1 MPKSGVLVQNG
12 SASIQEVGAADI
24 LVGIPTYN
32 NADTIVPL
40 LKAARSS
47 AMQFR
52 GHRTVIMQA
61 DGGSDDSTLQSAK
74 DALSGWSDFIQVS
87 YPLYPVHKFAIS
99 SHAIPGRDSAFETI
113 FSTAEHL
120 GAQACCVI
128 EPGIKSI
135 PPEWIGSLVQ
145 PVLESGFDFVAPQYL
160 RHKYEGT
167 LISGILYPVVRALFG
182 KQIRQPIGSDF
193 GFSGAFIRHC
203 LSQNKSN
210 PEIRR
215 QSVDLCTTFE
225 AVQGGFKICQALLG
239 ARPQVR
245 RDQPPELSTVLA
257 ETVGS
262 LFGLAELTAEQWQ
275 RVRGS
280 EPVPTFGLRFDADCQ
295 DPVIDV
301 KPMIGKFRLGI
312 VNLQEIW
319 SLILPPATLLELRK
333 MSRQSD
339 EEFRFPDE
347 FWARTIYDFCVGY
360 HLRTLGRDHL
370 MGALTPLYLGWVA
383 SFVLSVRK
391 SQPREVSLRIDSLCK
406 TYEAEKPYLIS
417 RWRWPDRFM
426 P

>member
-1 MPKSGVLVQNG
+1 VQNG

-40 LKAARSS
+40 LMAARSS

-52 GHRTVIMQA
+52 GLRTVIMQA

-74 DALSGWSDFIQVS
+74 DALSGWSNFIQVS
-87 YPLYPVHKFAIS
+87 YPLYPVHKLAVS
-99 SHAIPGRDSAFETI
+99 AHAIPGRDSAFQTI
-113 FSTAEHL
+113 LSTAEHL

-128 EPGIKSI
+128 EPGIKSV
-135 PPEWIGSLVQ
+135 PPEWIGSLIQ
-145 PVLESGFDFVAPQYL
+145 PILESGFDFVAPQYL

-167 LISGILYPVVRALFG
+167 LISGIVYPIVRALFG

-193 GFSGAFIRHC
+193 GFSGTFIRHC
-203 LSQNKSN
+203 LSEMKWNH
-210 PEIRR
+210 EISR
-215 QSVDLCTTFE
+215 QAVDLSTTLE

-239 ARPQVR
+239 VRPQLR
-245 RDQPPELSTVLA
+245 REQLPELSTVLA
-257 ETVGS
+257 DTVGS
-262 LFGLAELTAEQWQ
+262 LFGQVELMAEQWQ

-280 EPVPTFGLRFDADCQ
+280 EPVPTFGLRFDAECE
-295 DPVIDV
+295 DPVVDV
-301 KPMIGKFRLGI
+301 RPMIEKFRLG
-312 VNLQEIW
+312 VVSLQEIW
-319 SLILPPATLLELRK
+319 SLILPPATLLELKK
-333 MSRQSD
+333 MSRQSY

-347 FWARTIYDFCVGY
+347 FWVRTIYDFSVGY

-370 MGALTPLYLGWVA
+370 MGALTTLYLGWVA
-383 SFVLSVRK
+383 SFVISVSK
-391 SQPREVSLRIDSLCK
+391 SGPREVSQRIDNLCK
-406 TYEAEKPYLIS
+406 IYEGEKPYLIS

>member
-1 MPKSGVLVQNG
+1 MADFGTITQNG
-12 SASIQEVGAADI
+12 SASIEGVGAADI

-40 LKAARSS
+40 IKAARSG
-47 AMQFR
+47 AQQFPQY
-52 GHRTVIMQA
+52 RTVIMQA
-61 DGGSDDSTLQSAK
+61 DAGSDDSTQQRAK
-74 DALSGWSDFIQVS
+74 DALNGWSDFIQTT
-87 YPLYPVHKFAIS
+87 YPLYPVHKLAVS
-99 SHAIPGRDSAFETI
+99 SHAIPGRDSAFQTI
-113 FSTAEHL
+113 FSTAERL

-128 EPGIKSI
+128 EPGIKSV

-167 LISGILYPVVRALFG
+167 LISGILYPIVRALFG
-182 KQIRQPIGSDF
+182 RQIRQPIGSDF
-193 GFSGAFIRHC
+193 GFSRGFIQHC
-203 LSQNKSN
+203 LSEDKWNL
-210 PEIRR
+210 EIRR
-215 QSVDLCTTFE
+215 QAVDLCTTLE
-225 AVQGGFKICQALLG
+225 AVHGGFKICQALLG
-239 ARPQVR
+239 IRPPVR
-245 RDQPPELSTVLA
+245 REPSDLSTVLT

-262 LFGLAELTAEQWQ
+262 LFSQVELTAEQWQ

-280 EPVPTFGLRFDADCQ
+280 EAVPTFGLRFDAEFE
-295 DPVIDV
+295 DPVIEV
-301 KPMIGKFRLGI
+301 RPLIEKLRLGV
-312 VNLQEIW
+312 VNLQDIW
-319 SLILPPATLLELRK
+319 ALILPPATLLEVKK

-347 FWARTIYDFCVGY
+347 VWVRTIYDFCVGY
-360 HLRTLGRDHL
+360 HLRTLARDHL

-383 SFVLSVRK
+383 SFVLSIRE
-391 SQPREVSLRIDSLCK
+391 SGPREVSVRIENLCK